1 MIASIDALIVLLDS
15 HPEWRFFNRFGEE
28 YVYDSKKAM
37 FRYDGCG
44 HCKYR
49 KRTQQQK
56 GKRQ

>member
-49 KRTQQQK
+49 KRT
-56 GKRQ
+56 